1 MTPRPRAASLAC
13 VKTLP
18 LAEIDT
24 LFLDAGGTLITMDF
38 ALIAR
43 ELAAL
48 GARCEPARLARC
60 EAAARPL
67 VSRAVASGGSTEG
80 RDVFSVYVDL
90 VLRRALELADAPRAA
105 LVKALVPRIRFPGRS
120 LDLWSAVLPGVPEA
134 LARLRAAGLRLVVV
148 SNADGTVEEGLTR
161 AGLRD
166 HLHAVV
172 DSQVVGFE
180 KPDPRIFHHALGL
193 FGSDPARTLHVGDI
207 YGADIVGA
215 RAAGV
220 HALLL
225 DPHGDWGDVD
235 CAVAPSVPAL
245 ADRLIAARNEASG

>member
-1 MTPRPRAASLAC
+1 
-13 VKTLP
+13 

-38 ALIAR
+38 GLIAR

-48 GARCEPARLARC
+48 GAPCDAAALARH

-67 VSRAVASGGSTEG
+67 VSKALAAGGRSTEA
-80 RDVFSVYVDL
+80 RDTFSVYVDL
-90 VLRRALELADAPRAA
+90 VLRRSLPLADGARAE
-105 LVKALVPRIRFPGRS
+105 LVKALIPRIRFPGRS
-120 LDLWSAVLPGVPEA
+120 LELWNSVLPGVPDA

-161 AGLRD
+161 AGLRP

-180 KPDPRIFHHALGL
+180 KPDPRIFTHALGL
-193 FGSDPARTLHVGDI
+193 FGSDPARTLHVGDF
-207 YGADIVGA
+207 YAADVLGA

-225 DPHGDWGDVD
+225 DPHGDWGEQD
-235 CAVAPSVPAL
+235 CAMAPSVPAL
-245 ADRLIAARNEASG
+245 AEAILAARA